1 MKAFNKDIVR
11 SIRHS
16 LGRFVAI
23 AAIVALGCGFYA
35 GLRMTAPDMKLAADA
50 YYDSTDLMDIRVVST
65 LGLTD
70 EDIEA
75 LRDVPGVSGVEAAYS
90 ADVLAT
96 LNDEQY
102 VMRVHSLSPSAA
114 TAVKTDAGAISSDD
128 ANYLNRLDLVEGRW
142 PTSANEC
149 VIFNDRVMSG
159 PSSLG
164 DTVTVDPSVGNV
176 QDTLAETE
184 FTVVGRVHSPLY
196 VSSTSM
202 GTSTIGSGTIEQFM
216 YVLPEAFD
224 ADMPYVEAYVSV
236 EGAAELPADS
246 DAYDDRVAGVV
257 AAIEGIAPAREQAR
271 VDDLKAEAQA
281 DLDEARAEYEKEE
294 ARAKTELADARA
306 ELDAAKEELDEGQ
319 RKLDAAASTL
329 SASEKKIK
337 DGEKEYAQGTA
348 SLSKRKA
355 DAEAQFA

>member
-50 YYDSTDLMDIRVVST
+50 YYDGTDLMDIRVVST

-114 TAVKTDAGAISSDD
+114 TVVKPDAGALSSDD

-142 PTSANEC
+142 PTSANE
-149 VIFNDRVMSG
+149 
-159 PSSLG
+159 
-164 DTVTVDPSVGNV
+164 
-176 QDTLAETE
+176 
-184 FTVVGRVHSPLY
+184 
-196 VSSTSM
+196 
-202 GTSTIGSGTIEQFM
+202 
-216 YVLPEAFD
+216 
-224 ADMPYVEAYVSV
+224 
-236 EGAAELPADS
+236 
-246 DAYDDRVAGVV
+246 
-257 AAIEGIAPAREQAR
+257 
-271 VDDLKAEAQA
+271 
-281 DLDEARAEYEKEE
+281 
-294 ARAKTELADARA
+294 
-306 ELDAAKEELDEGQ
+306 
-319 RKLDAAASTL
+319 
-329 SASEKKIK
+329 
-337 DGEKEYAQGTA
+337 
-348 SLSKRKA
+348 
-355 DAEAQFA
+355 

>member
-50 YYDSTDLMDIRVVST
+50 YYDGTDLMDIRVVST

-202 GTSTIGSGTIEQFM
+202 GTS
-216 YVLPEAFD
+216 
-224 ADMPYVEAYVSV
+224 
-236 EGAAELPADS
+236 
-246 DAYDDRVAGVV
+246 
-257 AAIEGIAPAREQAR
+257 
-271 VDDLKAEAQA
+271 
-281 DLDEARAEYEKEE
+281 ARAPSSSSCTCCRRPSMRTCPTWRPTSPWKGRQSFPPT
-294 ARAKTELADARA
+294 AMPTTIAWPALWPPSRASRRLGSRPGWMA
-306 ELDAAKEELDEGQ
+306 
-319 RKLDAAASTL
+319 
-329 SASEKKIK
+329 
-337 DGEKEYAQGTA
+337 
-348 SLSKRKA
+348 
-355 DAEAQFA
+355 